1 MRKLYV
7 SFRLS
12 FLTIIIIII
21 IYLGYLFGPIN
32 KIKTVLNDSN

>member
-21 IYLGYLFGPIN
+21 IYLGYLF
-32 KIKTVLNDSN
+32 IKAIYLALLIK